1 MAGAYPALAGSRAV
15 QMADQVNLA
24 QIVLR
29 GGYAPVTQANP
40 RPFGMPPYQV
50 LLSDTELA
58 AVLSYLRSARGN
70 QALPLPELSVAQ
82 LRSGLKP

>member
-15 QMADQVNLA
+15 QMADPVNLV

-29 GGYAPVTQANP
+29 GDYAPVTQANP
-40 RPFGMPPYQV
+40 RPFGMPPDQV

>member
-15 QMADQVNLA
+15 QMADQVNLM

-29 GGYAPVTQANP
+29 DGYAPVTQANP
-40 RPFGMPPYQV
+40 RPFGMPPDQV

-58 AVLSYLRSARGN
+58 AVLSFVRSAWGN
-70 QALPLPELSVAQ
+70 QELPLSELSLAQ